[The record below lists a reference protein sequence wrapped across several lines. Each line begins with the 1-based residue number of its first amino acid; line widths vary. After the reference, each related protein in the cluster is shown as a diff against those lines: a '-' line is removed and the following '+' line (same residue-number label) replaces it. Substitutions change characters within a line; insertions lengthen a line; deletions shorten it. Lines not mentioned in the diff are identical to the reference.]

1 MIIQMRIGL
10 LIVVLVLAGCAFTGE
25 RNPVPAGSVDNA
37 VIVGIPE
44 ARFWGDESIKTWMR
58 DSDALSEEEYRQR
71 NSGIMNREHDYLAL
85 SGGSANGAFGAGLLK
100 GWTARGDRP
109 EFELVTGIS
118 TGALIAPFAYLGP
131 QYDARLEQAFTTL
144 STKDVYK
151 SVGLLRWIR
160 SESVVNTEPF
170 RNRVAEYFDE
180 KIIEEIAREH
190 AKGRRLFI
198 GTVNLDAGRPV
209 VWNIGAI
216 ASSDMPNKVSLIQQV
231 IVASASIPVVFP
243 PELIEVDV
251 NGMTYDEMHVDGGTA
266 SQVFIY
272 PAGLDWGRVMVDLE
286 VQGTP
291 QVFVVRNAYMEPT
304 EASVDRKLQPIAG
317 RSVSTM
323 IRHLGIGDLYH
334 IYSLCQRDGLDF
346 NYINIPSEFTL
357 KPTEAFDPVYMR
369 ALFDRG
375 YEMAK
380 AGGFWKKHPPNYED
394 PY

>member
-1 MIIQMRIGL
+1 MRIVSL
-10 LIVVLVLAGCAFTGE
+10 FVVLVLAGCAFTGE
-25 RNPVPAGSVDNA
+25 RNPVPKGSVENA
-37 VIVGIPE
+37 VIAGIPD
-44 ARFWGDESIKTWMR
+44 ARFWGDQTIKTWVR
-58 DSDALSEEEYRQR
+58 DVDEGSEDAYHRR
-71 NSGIMNREHDYLAL
+71 NIGIMNREHEYLAL

-109 EFELVTGIS
+109 DFELVTGIS
-118 TGALIAPFAYLGP
+118 TGALIAPLAFLGSK
-131 QYDARLEQAFTTL
+131 YDARLEQAFTTM
-144 STKDVYK
+144 STKDIYK

-160 SESVVNTEPF
+160 SESVVDTGPF
-170 RNRVAEYFDE
+170 RNLVAEVFDE
-180 KIIEEIAREH
+180 KIIAEIASEH
-190 AKGRRLFI
+190 AMGRRLFI

-209 VWNIGAI
+209 VWDIGLI
-216 ASSDMPNKVSLIQQV
+216 ASSDMPDKVSLIQQV
-231 IVASASIPVVFP
+231 IVASASIPVAFP

-251 NGMTYDEMHVDGGTA
+251 NGKTYDEMHVDGGTA

-286 VQGTP
+286 VQGRP
-291 QVFVVRNAYMEPT
+291 KVYVVRNAYLEPS
-304 EASVDRKLQPIAG
+304 ESSVDRKLRPIAG

-334 IYSLCQRDGLDF
+334 IYALCQRDGLDL
-346 NYINIPSEFTL
+346 NYINIPSDIAL

-375 YEMAK
+375 YEMART
-380 AGGFWKKHPPNYED
+380 GGFWKKHPPNYED